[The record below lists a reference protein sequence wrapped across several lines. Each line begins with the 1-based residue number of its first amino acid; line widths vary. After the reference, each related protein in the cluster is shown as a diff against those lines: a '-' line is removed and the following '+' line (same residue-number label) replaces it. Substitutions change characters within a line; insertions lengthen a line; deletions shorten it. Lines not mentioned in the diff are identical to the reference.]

1 MNRRMLIAV
10 GAVVVMSMAG
20 FLFLGRSHK
29 AGEEKRPA
37 GDPNVVELSAEAQK
51 NAALVVEEVN
61 ERQIQSF
68 VKTTG
73 IIAPDQARVG
83 HVFPLAR
90 GIVEKVYVQLGDKVA
105 EGQPL
110 VLYDNIELGQLLGE
124 YLSLRG
130 GLSKLEAQ
138 EHVASKSLER
148 ARALIGVQAI
158 AQSQF
163 DVRQAEDEQA
173 RAAVQSQRADV
184 ARVEEQLHRFGLS
197 DQDITNVKDSEH
209 GSHRTASHNILKAPR
224 SGVIT
229 KFEVSQGEVVEREKE
244 LLTIVDTSVV
254 WVLGDIYEKDLA
266 AVRTGGEGRIT
277 VASYP
282 GEHFTGRITYV
293 SDFLDPASRTA
304 KVRCVLRNQDGRLKL
319 DMFANVEVPA
329 VGTRRALALP
339 AEAIQKMDSDEV
351 VFVQRDSGSFEK
363 RVVHTG
369 ERGEGWVELLKGVG
383 KGEKLVTKGSFY
395 VKSALLREQIGG
407 EE

>member
-1 MNRRMLIAV
+1 MKRRMLIV
-10 GAVVVMSMAG
+10 GAVVLAGLAG
-20 FLFLGRSHK
+20 FLFFGRSQK
-29 AGEEKRPA
+29 APEEKRA
-37 GDPNVVELSAEAQK
+37 TAAPNLVELSAEAQK
-51 NAALVVEEVN
+51 NAGLVVEEAA
-61 ERQIQSF
+61 ERQLQGF

-73 IIAPDQARVG
+73 IVAPDQARVG

-90 GIVEKVYVQLGDKVA
+90 GIVEKVYVQLGDKVSQ
-105 EGQPL
+105 GQPL

-158 AQSQF
+158 AQSEF
-163 DVRQAEDEQA
+163 DVRQAEEEQA
-173 RAAVQSQRADV
+173 RAGVQSQRAEV
-184 ARVEEQLHRFGLS
+184 ARVEEQIHRFGLS
-197 DQDITNVKDSEH
+197 DQDISNVKDSEH

-229 KFEVSQGEVVEREKE
+229 KFDMSQGEVVEREKE

-266 AVRTGGEGRIT
+266 AVRTGVEGRIT

-282 GEHFTGRITYV
+282 GEYFTGRITYV
-293 SDFLDPASRTA
+293 SDFLDPTSRTA
-304 KVRCVLRNQDGRLKL
+304 KVRCVVANRDGRLKL

-329 VGTRRALALP
+329 AGTRRALAIP
-339 AEAIQKMDSDEV
+339 AAAIQKMDSEEV
-351 VFVQRDSGSFEK
+351 VFVQSDSGRYEK
-363 RVVHTG
+363 RVVQTG
-369 ERGEGWVELLKGVG
+369 ERTEGWVELLKGVG
-383 KGEKLVTKGSFY
+383 EGEKVVTKGSFY